1 VGDRVDLSTFT
12 RAERWVFVLGLAL
25 FCDALIPW
33 WYRIRT
39 AEDTYLHNGGL
50 FGWGLIASVAGF
62 AAAGLVLV
70 RHLKHPAQMNDRA
83 WYLVLGLVAV
93 AALVVQAARGKA
105 LWIGLWVGL
114 GLASGLTLAGAAR
127 VTEKRRGWQ

>member
-1 VGDRVDLSTFT
+1 VDNRVDLSTFT
-12 RAERWVFVLGLAL
+12 RAERWVFIFGLAL

-39 AEDTYLHNGGL
+39 AEETYLHNGGL
-50 FGWGLIASVAGF
+50 FGWGLVAAIAGF
-62 AAAGLVLV
+62 LAAGFVLV
-70 RHLKHPAQMNDRA
+70 RHLKHPTQRNDRA

-93 AALVVQAARGKA
+93 AALVVQAARGRA
-105 LWIGLWVGL
+105 LWIGLWVAL
-114 GLASGLTLAGAAR
+114 GLAAGLTLAGAAR